1 MLKSYNRNVTEMS
14 VQSQTSTQKQAE
26 MLQNTEIS
34 KIFAVEAREPMICD
48 KSHKFIGSA
57 SMRLAL

>member
-14 VQSQTSTQKQAE
+14 VQSQISTEKQAE

-34 KIFAVEAREPMICD
+34 KIFWP
-48 KSHKFIGSA
+48 
-57 SMRLAL
+57 

>member
-14 VQSQTSTQKQAE
+14 VQSQISTEKQVE

-34 KIFAVEAREPMICD
+34 KIFWP
-48 KSHKFIGSA
+48 
-57 SMRLAL
+57 

>member
-14 VQSQTSTQKQAE
+14 VQSQTSTEKQAE

-34 KIFAVEAREPMICD
+34 KIFAVETREPMICE
-48 KSHKFIGSA
+48 KTHKIIGSA
-57 SMRLAL
+57 SMRPAL

>member
-1 MLKSYNRNVTEMS
+1 
-14 VQSQTSTQKQAE
+14 